1 MSPTLFY
8 QATEVQKQMPCFDV
22 DPDRLQGIHC
32 TSAGKLLTFDYRLEV
47 LSKFSKL
54 LLNAMVVE
62 LVDII
67 GQILS
72 TWTAVQSEHGAVE
85 NSIPF

>member
-1 MSPTLFY
+1 MNLTLFY
-8 QATEVQKQMPCFDV
+8 QATEVQKRMPCLDV

-32 TSAGKLLTFDYRLEV
+32 ILAGKLLTFDYRLEV

-54 LLNAMVVE
+54 RLNAMVVE

-72 TWTAVQSEHGAVE
+72 TWTAVQSEHGVVK
-85 NSIPF
+85 NSIPI